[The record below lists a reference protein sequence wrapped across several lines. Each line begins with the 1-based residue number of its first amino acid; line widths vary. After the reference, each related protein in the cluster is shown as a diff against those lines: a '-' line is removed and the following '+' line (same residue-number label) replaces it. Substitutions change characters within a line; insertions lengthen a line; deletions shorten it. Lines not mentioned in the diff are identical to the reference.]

1 MPRLPPWLLRQA
13 KRQSPNLAALLPAC
27 RDIPSAR
34 NELRWIEQHV
44 HETTRRVSHKSRQVR
59 ELCQSRGRGVP
70 LQYVL
75 GSQPF
80 GHLDIKCRPGVLI
93 PRPETEA
100 YTCHL
105 IDLIKKGQISGLSPA
120 RGEREVN
127 IVDFCTGTGCI
138 PLLLFASLQRW
149 ATRLN
154 VLGVDIADAALRL
167 ANDNV
172 HHNEELG
179 NLSVNQLQKLQ
190 ISRVDVLNDADI
202 EALAETHWDIIVSN
216 PPYVSQR
223 VWDYGHGQ
231 LGYSVRKY
239 EPKLALVPGQGIAVP
254 DGWQHQDV
262 FYARLLDIAAMLR
275 PTWPHTLGHMAR
287 RLRSGGIGLT
297 ALTTEALRHLTFCPT
312 RASRGGCQSKEPD
325 KFVVFSSKER
335 YNELLVHVPL
345 V

>member
-1 MPRLPPWLLRQA
+1 M
-13 KRQSPNLAALLPAC
+13 
-27 RDIPSAR
+27 
-34 NELRWIEQHV
+34 
-44 HETTRRVSHKSRQVR
+44 
-59 ELCQSRGRGVP
+59 
-70 LQYVL
+70 
-75 GSQPF
+75 
-80 GHLDIKCRPGVLI
+80 
-93 PRPETEA
+93 
-100 YTCHL
+100 
-105 IDLIKKGQISGLSPA
+105 
-120 RGEREVN
+120 
-127 IVDFCTGTGCI
+127 
-138 PLLLFASLQRW
+138 LLFASLQRW

-167 ANDNV
+167 ANNNV

-275 PTWPHTLGHMAR
+275 PKAMLLELGDEAQVRRVLGNLATHPWAHGSAVEVWRDWPDGVDDGSAQTLDI
-287 RLRSGGIGLT
+287 LPDSGQPW
-297 ALTTEALRHLTFCPT
+297 R
-312 RASRGGCQSKEPD
+312 
-325 KFVVFSSKER
+325 
-335 YNELLVHVPL
+335 VP
-345 V
+345 VKGAGQIRCIFIKRTIQ